1 MKGLLRPH
9 AGHLFMEQAP
19 ERELL
24 LSLSSFLPAAFDVRS
39 SELRVTSL
47 CKREVAGSNPATS
60 IQ

>member
-24 LSLSSFLPAAFDVRS
+24 LSLSSFLPAAYTIPALLGPYVR
-39 SELRVTSL
+39 E
-47 CKREVAGSNPATS
+47 E
-60 IQ
+60 Q

>member
-24 LSLSSFLPAAFDVRS
+24 LSLPSFLPAAY
-39 SELRVTSL
+39 TSYAL
-47 CKREVAGSNPATS
+47 LGPYGEE
-60 IQ
+60 Q